1 MRLNQWLVNQMSRPS
16 TLTGWLLAGIWN
28 RRNRALNDTALAA
41 LDLAPDDRLLEV
53 GFGGGYLLD
62 KAKSAL
68 PRGFAAGIDASPAL
82 VGLARRRFY
91 ASIQAGRLEIQC
103 APAEAIPYPEMRFN
117 SAVSVNSIF
126 YWKDVPKAFNEL
138 NRVLE
143 ENGRLVLVFTDKRC
157 LEQRSITRPG
167 RTALDEW
174 ETRYLLQRAGF
185 HVTAIARSRDAHRDY
200 LCILA
205 FKRPDR
211 QSKTTG
217 QPLNR

>member
-1 MRLNQWLVNQMSRPS
+1 MRLNQWLVNQLGRPS
-16 TLTGWLLAGIWN
+16 ALTGWLLAGIWN

-41 LDLAPDDRLLEV
+41 LDLAPDDRVLEI

-62 KAKSAL
+62 KVNNAL
-68 PRGFAAGIDASPAL
+68 PRGFAAGIDAAPAL
-82 VGLARRRFY
+82 VRLANRRFK
-91 ASIQAGRLEIQC
+91 APIQAGKMDIQC
-103 APAEAIPYPEMRFN
+103 APAEAIPYPEGRFTR
-117 SAVSVNSIF
+117 AVSVNSIF
-126 YWKDVPKAFNEL
+126 HWQDVPGALSEL

-157 LEQRSITRPG
+157 LEQRGIIRPG

-185 HVTAIARSRDAHRDY
+185 HVTVIARSKDAHRDY

-205 FKRPDR
+205 FKRQDR
-211 QSKTTG
+211 QS
-217 QPLNR
+217 